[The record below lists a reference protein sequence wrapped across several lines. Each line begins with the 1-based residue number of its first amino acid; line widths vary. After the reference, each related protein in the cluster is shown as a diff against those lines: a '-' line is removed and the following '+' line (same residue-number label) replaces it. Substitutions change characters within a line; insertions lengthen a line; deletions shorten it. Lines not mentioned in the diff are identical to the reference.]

1 MQDSGSPGQPRCT
14 GCCGL
19 LLLKTKPSKVDVCER
34 SFLLSGKK
42 CSYLRTGKASAM
54 VAESEG
60 HLLREPPAGPSLEAR
75 LLELPL
81 WGPSSPR
88 VLFWEKWP
96 PPAQGKV
103 SSPPRCTRRL
113 PTLVFLTEAFRS
125 LRALPVH
132 PCPHPDLL
140 LQPQPSTSPTALPR
154 AFARPLSAQGVS
166 LQHPLQLSPPHCPC
180 LGSDKLL
187 SERPFWT
194 PPSQAVPESGHSV
207 SHSFV
212 FFCSWAI

>member
-96 PPAQGKV
+96 PQLRGKSPVHHDVPGGCPLWSSSLRPSGARGPFLSTPALIPTCF
-103 SSPPRCTRRL
+103 SNPSPPPALL
-113 PTLVFLTEAFRS
+113 PSPGPLHVLS
-125 LRALPVH
+125 LLR
-132 PCPHPDLL
+132 
-140 LQPQPSTSPTALPR
+140 
-154 AFARPLSAQGVS
+154 VS
-166 LQHPLQLSPPHCPC
+166 LSSTLS
-180 LGSDKLL
+180 S
-187 SERPFWT
+187 
-194 PPSQAVPESGHSV
+194 
-207 SHSFV
+207 
-212 FFCSWAI
+212 